1 MCCKAGRLSPTS
13 TKPVCLEE
21 IDKLLRINNNE
32 KNQYFINDDNSFRG
46 KAPRDHE
53 RQNEQVKSLAQ
64 KYKLTKEQQDKV
76 HREIS
81 GQGYSYKEIEEL
93 IIEMF
98 YE

>member
-1 MCCKAGRLSPTS
+1 MEFQKVIEKRRSIRGY
-13 TKPVCLEE
+13 
-21 IDKLLRINNNE
+21 NE
-32 KNQYFINDDNSFRG
+32 SK
-46 KAPRDHE
+46 KAPRAHE

-64 KYKLTKEQQDKV
+64 KYKLTNTQQEKV

>member
-1 MCCKAGRLSPTS
+1 M
-13 TKPVCLEE
+13 
-21 IDKLLRINNNE
+21 
-32 KNQYFINDDNSFRG
+32 
-46 KAPRDHE
+46 
-53 RQNEQVKSLAQ
+53 
-64 KYKLTKEQQDKV
+64 QQEKV